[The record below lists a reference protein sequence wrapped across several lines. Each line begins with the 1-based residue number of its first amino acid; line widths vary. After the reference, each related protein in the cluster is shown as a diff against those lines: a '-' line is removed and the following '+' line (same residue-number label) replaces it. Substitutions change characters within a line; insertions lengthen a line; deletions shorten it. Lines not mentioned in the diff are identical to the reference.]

1 MKTENIVING
11 ITGNEIVIREGA
23 ARAEFIPKPMSIA
36 GIIDAPLRYIEKQM
50 GSFPVHPSVA
60 TKTVYL
66 ASLTV
71 DREAM
76 TIVLVVDPK
85 SEAPDTVSG
94 KLDLHEDFIKFGINS
109 GDESTT
115 TGLAELFKMNRSCFK
130 DREVAMKLVKDLRS
144 FKAKVDKEV
153 EKTSDDRANY
163 TLHKSQAVESNIP
176 ASFHLH
182 VPIFK
187 GQPAKTIEVEININ
201 ADSLNCSLISP
212 EANDYIAEQKNKII
226 DEQIKKIQDII
237 PELCI
242 IEV

>member
-76 TIVLVVDPK
+76 TIVLVVDPRVK
-85 SEAPDTVSG
+85 LLILSPANLTSMRILSSSVS
-94 KLDLHEDFIKFGINS
+94 IQVMNQPQ
-109 GDESTT
+109 
-115 TGLAELFKMNRSCFK
+115 LAL
-130 DREVAMKLVKDLRS
+130 
-144 FKAKVDKEV
+144 
-153 EKTSDDRANY
+153 
-163 TLHKSQAVESNIP
+163 
-176 ASFHLH
+176 
-182 VPIFK
+182 
-187 GQPAKTIEVEININ
+187 
-201 ADSLNCSLISP
+201 LNCSR
-212 EANDYIAEQKNKII
+212 
-226 DEQIKKIQDII
+226 
-237 PELCI
+237 
-242 IEV
+242 